1 MAHLV
6 YENIITNSD
15 NDWDEVESD
24 CLQGIL
30 NSPASCMYPL
40 SLFMSLEKVAT
51 GKCMQWQT

>member
-1 MAHLV
+1 MACLV

-15 NDWDEVESD
+15 NDRDEVESD
-24 CLQGIL
+24 CLQEIL

-51 GKCMQWQT
+51 